1 MRTSSRS
8 RWCVAALVL
17 AATPLATAQ
26 PKPDAGA
33 SISLYDEGRRL
44 FEAKQ
49 YDLACPKFDASLQLN
64 SEDIDVRGMLALC
77 YERAGKLASAW
88 AQFRELR
95 VRAQRASRP
104 DPLRVA
110 DEHIVALAPRLAKIT
125 VRIAATPGL
134 TVFRDGVALPPDA
147 FGSGLAV
154 DAGTLTFTAEAK
166 GYQPWST
173 EIEIKDGEAKAI
185 EVPALVAAS
194 TTAAAAAAPAARAS
208 TTVVSRPLLT
218 TPRWIAVGLA
228 GAGLVGLGIGT
239 WAGLDARAS
248 RDDARALGCNDDLSM
263 CPSVALG
270 TANAAYSRGKLST
283 GFFIGGGA
291 LVGAAAVVWFVARPK
306 EGGVQVRPSVD
317 ETAVGLMLV
326 GDL

>member
-1 MRTSSRS
+1 M
-8 RWCVAALVL
+8 L
-17 AATPLATAQ
+17 AATPLASAQ

-33 SISLYDEGRRL
+33 SISLYDEGSRL

-95 VRAQRASRP
+95 VRAQRANRP

-110 DEHIVALAPRLAKIT
+110 DEHIVALGPRLAKVTIH
-125 VRIAATPGL
+125 IAPTPGI
-134 TVFRDGVALPPDA
+134 TVFRDGLALPPDA
-147 FGSGLAV
+147 LGSGLAV
-154 DAGTLTFTAEAK
+154 DAGTLTFTAKAK

-173 EIEIKDGEAKAI
+173 EIAIKDGDAKTI
-185 EVPALVAAS
+185 EVPALVP
-194 TTAAAAAAPAARAS
+194 APATDDIDAPAP

-218 TPRWIAVGLA
+218 TPRWVAVGLA

-270 TANAAYSRGKLST
+270 TANAAYSRGRLST

-306 EGGVQVRPSVD
+306 EGQAVQVQPSID
-317 ETAVGLMLV
+317 ETTVGLTIV
-326 GDL
+326 GNL

>member
-1 MRTSSRS
+1 MRTSSASRS
-8 RWCVAALVL
+8 CAAALLL
-17 AATPLATAQ
+17 AAIPLAAAQ
-26 PKPDAGA
+26 PNPDAGA

-64 SEDIDVRGMLALC
+64 SEDIEVRGMLALC

-95 VRAQRASRP
+95 VRAQRASRA

-110 DEHIVALAPRLAKIT
+110 DEHIAALTPRLAKIT
-125 VRIAATPGL
+125 VRIAATPGM
-134 TVFRDGVALPPDA
+134 TVFRDGLALPPDA

-173 EIEIKDGEAKAI
+173 DIEIKDGEAKTI
-185 EVPALVAAS
+185 EVPALVAAPV
-194 TTAAAAAAPAARAS
+194 TQADVDTAAP

-306 EGGVQVRPSVD
+306 EGGIQERPSVD
-317 ETAVGLMLV
+317 ETAVGLTLV

>member
-8 RWCVAALVL
+8 RWCAAALVL
-17 AATPLATAQ
+17 AATPLASAQ

-110 DEHIVALAPRLAKIT
+110 DEHIAALAPRLAKVTIR
-125 VRIAATPGL
+125 VSATPGL
-134 TVFRDGVALPPDA
+134 IVVRDGVAVPSDA

-166 GYQPWST
+166 GYQAWST
-173 EIEIKDGEAKAI
+173 EIEIKDGEAKTI
-185 EVPALVAAS
+185 DVPALVAVPA
-194 TTAAAAAAPAARAS
+194 TPADVAAATPA
-208 TTVVSRPLLT
+208 TVVSRPLLS
-218 TPRWIAVGLA
+218 TPRWVAVGLA

-306 EGGVQVRPSVD
+306 EGQGVQVQPSVD
-317 ETAVGLMLV
+317 ETSVGLTIV
-326 GDL
+326 GEL

>member
-8 RWCVAALVL
+8 RWCAAALLL
-17 AATPLATAQ
+17 AAAPFASAQ
-26 PKPDAGA
+26 PKPDGGA

-95 VRAQRASRP
+95 VRAQRANRP

-110 DEHIVALAPRLAKIT
+110 DEHIAALGPHLAKVT
-125 VRIAATPGL
+125 VRIAATPGI
-134 TVFRDGVALPPDA
+134 TVFRDGLALPPDA

-173 EIEIKDGEAKAI
+173 EIDIKDGEAKVI
-185 EVPALVAAS
+185 DVPALVAAP
-194 TTAAAAAAPAARAS
+194 AAPDAPDAPVP

-218 TPRWIAVGLA
+218 TPRWVAVGLA
-228 GAGLVGLGIGT
+228 GAGVVGLGIGT

-283 GFFIGGGA
+283 GFFIGGGV
-291 LVGAAAVVWFVARPK
+291 LVGAAAAVWFVARPK
-306 EGGVQVRPSVD
+306 DGGLQVQPSVD
-317 ETAVGLMLV
+317 ETAVGLAIV